1 MLLSFHF
8 LDVQALTPGAITLV
22 SGDVDVTAGFNVERM
37 GAGFQF
43 SNRGSIVEVAESQVG
58 SQGRLV

>member
-1 MLLSFHF
+1 M
-8 LDVQALTPGAITLV
+8 DVQALTPGAITVV
-22 SGDVDVTAGFNVERM
+22 SGDVGVTAGFNVERM